1 MTSGEEQEKVKN
13 ESLEILRTIEEKGL
27 GEKKFFGG
35 ENIGLL
41 DLAFGWMPYWL
52 GVIEEILGLKLL
64 EADKFPRL
72 HAWIKNFK
80 QVLVIK
86 DNPPDRDR
94 MLIHFSSLREKLLH

>member
-35 ENIGLL
+35 ENIDLL

-52 GVIEEILGLKLL
+52 GVIE
-64 EADKFPRL
+64 
-72 HAWIKNFK
+72 
-80 QVLVIK
+80 
-86 DNPPDRDR
+86 
-94 MLIHFSSLREKLLH
+94 